1 MLWPSQLVT
10 VSLYQTLHGKDE
22 EDVKETKQRMRFF
35 STTFTSIFA
44 WQFIPSVIF
53 PTLTSIAVLCLVN
66 NQSHIL
72 RTLGSGYNGF
82 GILDFVSTTSSN
94 RISRRELTR
103 KWPSLVPR
111 LVSNRRYRC
120 SLHSLLRPMQLLRR
134 SRFQPMDRHPSP
146 LLFELLERSI
156 IRLSRR
162 RSSLQRHLRS
172 TRRQGDPQ
180 RRSIAQ

>member
-44 WQFIPSVIF
+44 WQFVPSVIF

-66 NQSHIL
+66 NQSHVL

-82 GILDFVSTTSSN
+82 GILDFVST
-94 RISRRELTR
+94 
-103 KWPSLVPR
+103 P
-111 LVSNRRYRC
+111 
-120 SLHSLLRPMQLLRR
+120 
-134 SRFQPMDRHPSP
+134 
-146 LLFELLERSI
+146 LFESNLT
-156 IRLSRR
+156 SRANKKMAEF
-162 RSSLQRHLRS
+162 SPS
-172 TRRQGDPQ
+172 TGQ
-180 RRSIAQ
+180 